1 MRIDPDTHRITGTVN
16 LGGQGIHALF
26 AAGRDLLVLTDLG
39 RVIVV
44 RGYSDARAGRTGIH
58 RWAMSSRGRV
68 GLLRHER

>member
-1 MRIDPDTHRITGTVN
+1 MRVDPDTHRITGTVN

-44 RGYSDARAGRTGIH
+44 RG
-58 RWAMSSRGRV
+58 
-68 GLLRHER
+68 